1 MMGVDLGTMW
11 RCTSEPSASVT
22 VWGPGYL
29 SFPEVEAQGWLVTYV
44 RGKPLSICLEMLVPN
59 LEDTNTV
66 DREFGEI
73 ETPRRGSVPG
83 AGYHL
88 MLGIT

>member
-1 MMGVDLGTMW
+1 M
-11 RCTSEPSASVT
+11 
-22 VWGPGYL
+22 
-29 SFPEVEAQGWLVTYV
+29 EARGWLVTYV
-44 RGKPLSICLEMLVPN
+44 RGQPLSICLEMLVPN

-88 MLGIT
+88 MRAWLAQARHFLCHFFLYQTRMKMSLVI